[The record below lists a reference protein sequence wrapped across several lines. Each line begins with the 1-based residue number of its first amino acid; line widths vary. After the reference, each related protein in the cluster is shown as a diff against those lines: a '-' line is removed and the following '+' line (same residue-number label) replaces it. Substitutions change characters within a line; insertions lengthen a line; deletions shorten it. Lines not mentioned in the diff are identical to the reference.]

1 MAEKSAPK
9 GFSKGLITDVDP
21 RYQLEGS
28 YRDAMNVRLVNT
40 DGTTFTIEN
49 INGNRKVI
57 NLHEIDKTFP
67 ASYAGDGNQ
76 VSEFLCH

>member
-1 MAEKSAPK
+1 MAQKSAPK

-28 YRDAMNVRLVNT
+28 YRDAMNVKLVNA

-49 INGNRKVI
+49 INGNRQVLDLDTITKSQVYTGSVVASNQI
-57 NLHEIDKTFP
+57 N
-67 ASYAGDGNQ
+67 N
-76 VSEFLCH
+76 